1 MEQRKL
7 FFFYDGKL
15 WKIISLLRLVS
26 RITNA
31 FLCLNYASRYANF
44 ASVLYKTNFLL
55 KVFVFFTAI
64 VNCAQALTLSRRVS
78 WRISGTFQV
87 TAQPRTLAEW
97 SQRPTGRIRG
107 DWWESKSRALPG
119 IVKCLLKIFSVWK
132 I

>member
-55 KVFVFFTAI
+55 KLFVFFTAI
-64 VNCAQALTLSRRVS
+64 VNSSTYLIETSIMANIRYFPSNGTTKDVGGMISTTNRKNT
-78 WRISGTFQV
+78 WRLMRIEIESV
-87 TAQPRTLAEW
+87 TWNCEMFVENIFCMKN
-97 SQRPTGRIRG
+97 IR
-107 DWWESKSRALPG
+107 
-119 IVKCLLKIFSVWK
+119 
-132 I
+132 